1 MFVPEEF
8 LISCSLPDAR
18 QQLSKRISGCTHTN
32 SHDSAHAS
40 QLLLWH
46 MKHNILAHRPND
58 LNASWAQRVLN
69 CHCSHVTVSKVDLV
83 SVDIGTTTRV
93 RIAVEHDG
101 PATLSRKWFVKLP
114 SLAWRPRLITALP
127 GLLHTETRFYNET
140 AQAVPVIVPGLLAGQ
155 SKPGRGATLVLN
167 DVTEWGATAGNP
179 GDALTADHAT
189 LVIKQLARLHARF
202 WNKFDLMQ
210 KYGWLM
216 GPVRQLEDHLG
227 TALAVPLMKRGL
239 RQAGKL
245 IPPSL
250 HAPAI
255 RYACQR
261 RRAMRFLS
269 NGPQT
274 LVHHDCHPGNLF
286 WNQSQ
291 PGLLDWQLVRFGEGI
306 GDVAYFLATALT
318 PEVRR
323 DHEANLLAIY
333 AQELRSSG
341 VENIDFDTLK
351 QRYRA
356 HLVYPFEAMVV
367 SLAVGGMIKPEI
379 NRELIRRT
387 VAATSDLDAFAAI
400 PP

>member
-1 MFVPEEF
+1 
-8 LISCSLPDAR
+8 
-18 QQLSKRISGCTHTN
+18 
-32 SHDSAHAS
+32 
-40 QLLLWH
+40 
-46 MKHNILAHRPND
+46 MKHNILARRPSD
-58 LNASWAQRVLN
+58 LNVGWAQRVVN
-69 CHCSHVTVSKVDLV
+69 CHCSHVTVSRVDLV

-101 PATLSRKWFVKLP
+101 PGTISHKWFVKLP

-140 AQAVPVIVPGLLAGQ
+140 AQAVPIAIPRFLAGE
-155 SKPGRGATLVLN
+155 SKPGKGATLVLN
-167 DVTEWGATAGNP
+167 DVTESGATAGNP
-179 GDALTADHAT
+179 DDALTADRAA

-210 KYGWLM
+210 KYAWLA
-216 GPVRQLEDHLG
+216 GPIRQLEDHLG

-239 RQAGKL
+239 RQAEKL
-245 IPPSL
+245 ISSPL
-250 HAPAI
+250 HALAI
-255 RYACQR
+255 NYARQR

-269 NGPQT
+269 GRPQT

-286 WNQSQ
+286 WSQSQ

-323 DHEANLLAIY
+323 NHETNLLAVY
-333 AQELRSSG
+333 AEELTNCG
-341 VENIDFDTLK
+341 IENIDSETLR

-367 SLAVGGMIKPEI
+367 SLAVGGMIKPET
-379 NRELIRRT
+379 NRELIRR
-387 VAATSDLDAFAAI
+387 VATAVNDLDAFAAI
-400 PP
+400 PL

>member
-1 MFVPEEF
+1 MHLGNFQKENPGILTRFNFVGFSPR
-8 LISCSLPDAR
+8 SSL
-18 QQLSKRISGCTHTN
+18 Q
-32 SHDSAHAS
+32 
-40 QLLLWH
+40 
-46 MKHNILAHRPND
+46 MKHNILARRPSD
-58 LNASWAQRVLN
+58 LNAGWAQRVVN
-69 CHCSHVTVSKVDLV
+69 CHFSHVTVSRVDLV

-101 PATLSRKWFVKLP
+101 PGTISRKWFVKLP

-140 AQAVPVIVPGLLAGQ
+140 AQAVPIAVPGFLAGQ
-155 SKPGRGATLVLN
+155 SKPGKGATLVLN
-167 DVTEWGATAGNP
+167 DVTESGATAGNP
-179 GDALTADHAT
+179 DDALTADRAT

-210 KYGWLM
+210 KYAWLA
-216 GPVRQLEDHLG
+216 GPIRQLEDHLG

-239 RQAGKL
+239 RQAEKL
-245 IPPSL
+245 IPFPL

-255 RYACQR
+255 NYARQR

-269 NGPQT
+269 GRPQT

-286 WNQSQ
+286 WSQSQ

-323 DHEANLLAIY
+323 NHEANLLTTY
-333 AQELRSSG
+333 AEELTKCG
-341 VENIDFDTLK
+341 IENIDSEILK

-367 SLAVGGMIKPEI
+367 SLAVGGMIKLET
-379 NRELIRRT
+379 NRELIRR
-387 VAATSDLDAFAAI
+387 VATAVNDLDAFAAI
-400 PP
+400 PL